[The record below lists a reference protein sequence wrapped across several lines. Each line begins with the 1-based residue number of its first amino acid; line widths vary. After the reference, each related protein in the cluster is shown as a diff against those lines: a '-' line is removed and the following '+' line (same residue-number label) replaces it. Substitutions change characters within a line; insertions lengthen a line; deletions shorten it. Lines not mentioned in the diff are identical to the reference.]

1 MAEPFVLTA
10 VPKLLPEGPFQGHLE
25 YVEFKADNGKA
36 SHLWWSTNT
45 GTYVEDFARIMP
57 KAEAYAIVAA
67 LRRGETV
74 IVPGYWALSE
84 IRHKFGGSGNE

>member
-1 MAEPFVLTA
+1 MAEPFVLTV
-10 VPKLLPEGPFQGHLE
+10 VPMLFPEGPCQGHLE
-25 YVEFKADNGKA
+25 YVEFKADNGQA

-45 GTYVEDFARIMP
+45 GTYVEDFTKIMP

-74 IVPGYWALSE
+74 IVRDIG
-84 IRHKFGGSGNE
+84 R